1 MSFELKFYFRS
12 LLIGAVNEEMTMTDK
27 ETIRNDLE
35 IARRL
40 LQQMQDHFDK
50 IETKVSRGNDAVL

>member
-40 LQQMQDHFDK
+40 LQQMQDRFDK